1 MFTENP
7 SGGCQRGG
15 GGGRQE
21 LSLDGSTVRSS
32 RRSRS
37 SGGGGAISIGSDDGI
52 DDEGGAVKDISP
64 SVSAARV
71 ARMHVFVRQV

>member
-21 LSLDGSTVRSS
+21 LSLDGSAVRSS

-37 SGGGGAISIGSDDGI
+37 SGGGAISIGSDDGI

-64 SVSAARV
+64 SVSEARV